1 MDEDCIA
8 VAEGA
13 DLLITG
19 GTSHFTVPWRSFLA
33 QGLQVHL
40 QSTQTRSWWN
50 VRSLNVSASV
60 PHHFH
65 FYLLKLSNAGVSMKC
80 DMCLTLSQ
88 PWRISNSGLQR
99 IPRCPAKALWLY
111 GARGCLSQRWCEAH
125 RLLHQVCSAEV
136 WWGSWGVLGKLGSW
150 VWVPSAMMPVKW
162 QFVYYLCPLLDFTEG
177 KRGLVARAMCQVGGW
192 ESQGHWGDVKSS
204 TWFLKRIRFT
214 QRFTAW
220 FHCATSRCPFRR
232 FGRNGTIARQNF
244 STNLLGNIKLR
255 RSPPQLC

>member
-65 FYLLKLSNAGVSMKC
+65 FYLLRLSNAGVSMKC

-99 IPRCPAKALWLY
+99 IPRCPAKALWLH

-162 QFVYYLCPLLDFTEG
+162 QFVYYLCPLLDFTEE
-177 KRGLVARAMCQVGGW
+177 KRGFVLSGPCARLVDGKVKDIEEMCRAPLGFW
-192 ESQGHWGDVKSS
+192 SESVSRNVSLPG
-204 TWFLKRIRFT
+204 
-214 QRFTAW
+214 FTAQ
-220 FHCATSRCPFRR
+220 HHDAHSGGLEEMAQSR
-232 FGRNGTIARQNF
+232 GRTF
-244 STNLLGNIKLR
+244 LR
-255 RSPPQLC
+255 TCSEI